1 MLDKAARVL
10 SQAPEIH
17 IIMSIYKFKSQED
30 NWIRKVD
37 TVWKKNNNQ
46 CYFHLEAVEIMIFKQ
61 ILIY

>member
-37 TVWKKNNNQ
+37 TV
-46 CYFHLEAVEIMIFKQ
+46 
-61 ILIY
+61 